1 MSTLSDFPNSDVRMV
16 GRCFDDVDEA
26 AQVLSTHRDIEIK
39 PVCLEPFQTS
49 IYQADFGDNLTM
61 IFAEVSSPVHVTG
74 DRRPG
79 FVHFGSFL
87 HLGSQPT
94 YVHQHQVD
102 LDTLCGFDTSRNT
115 DSIYS
120 DNLALAEI
128 QVRQDLL
135 ESTLAAMRR
144 DDLDAQFLKQ
154 ELVHLPTT
162 LSVYRR
168 YMQDLRQLV
177 KQQSPLLDRPDYQTM
192 ILGDVLPLL
201 IDAIPKRD
209 STFWVSTHP
218 HQRAQLV
225 RQATEY
231 IETHIHTPLTLKDLY
246 TALGVSRRTLFY
258 SFESVF
264 GVTPMEYVKVQR
276 LQGVRRSL
284 QAADTQTDTV
294 VGIAHQWGFWDS
306 GQFAKAY
313 RAQFG
318 ELPSETLRKA

>member
-1 MSTLSDFPNSDVRMV
+1 MA
-16 GRCFDDVDEA
+16 GRCFEDADEA
-26 AQVLSTHRDIEIK
+26 TQVLSTHRDIWVK
-39 PVCLEPFQTS
+39 PVSLEPFQAS
-49 IYQADFGDNLTM
+49 IYQADFGDDLTI

-74 DRRPG
+74 DRRTG

-87 HLGSQPT
+87 QLGSQPT
-94 YVHQHQVD
+94 YVHQHPVD
-102 LDTLCGFDTSRNT
+102 LHTLCGFDASRNT
-115 DSIYS
+115 DGIYS
-120 DNLALAEI
+120 ANLVLAEI

-135 ESTLAAMRR
+135 ESTLVAMQR

-162 LSVYRR
+162 LSVYCR
-168 YMQDLRQLV
+168 YMRDLMQFV
-177 KQQSPLLDRPDYQTM
+177 KQRSPLLKRPDYQMM

-209 STFWVSTHP
+209 STFWVPPHP
-218 HQRAQLV
+218 RQRAKLV
-225 RQATEY
+225 RRATDY
-231 IETHIHTPLTLKDLY
+231 IEAHIHTPLTLKDLY

-276 LQGVRRSL
+276 LQGARRSL
-284 QAADTQTDTV
+284 KAADPQTTSV
-294 VGIAHQWGFWDS
+294 ATIAYQWGFWHS

-313 RAQFG
+313 QAMFH
-318 ELPSETLRKA
+318 ELPSHSLHNSH